1 MKGTVL
7 VVDDDAGVRN
17 FLRNLLEVLS
27 YQVVEAA
34 NGCEAL
40 EKLTDC
46 TPTLIILDRMMPEM
60 DGVAFAQ
67 ALQHRHL
74 SYPLLACSA
83 SDTLQSFADQIH
95 AIGYLEKPFHISQL
109 LNVLSQW
116 MLHPSGSSSL

>member
-7 VVDDDAGVRN
+7 IVDDDTGVRN
-17 FLRNLLEVLS
+17 FLRDLLEVLS

-40 EKLTDC
+40 EKLTTC
-46 TPTLIILDRMMPEM
+46 TPALIILDRMMPEM

-83 SDTLQSFADQIH
+83 SDTIHSFADQIH
-95 AIGYLEKPFHISQL
+95 AIGYVTKPFHISQL
-109 LNVLSQW
+109 LNVISRW
-116 MLHPSGSSSL
+116 IESHTREAV